1 MTETSTVVGV
11 FSDRDQADRAI
22 DSLLDSGFSRDQI
35 GVITKDRASKTSS
48 VDVDD
53 STSDTAENA
62 GTGAAVGAAA
72 GAGIGGLVGLGVLSG
87 VIPVIGPAIAAGTLG
102 VILSN
107 AAGGAAV
114 AGLVGALTGWGVPEE
129 HANHYVNEFQAG
141 RIIVTVMAG
150 SRGDE
155 ARSILRSYGAT
166 SRDPAFAN
174 SRV

>member
-1 MTETSTVVGV
+1 MALTSTVVGV

-35 GVITKDRASKTSS
+35 GVISKDGTRRASS
-48 VDVDD
+48 VDVDTAD
-53 STSDTAENA
+53 DAAENA

-129 HANHYVNEFQAG
+129 HATHYVDEFKAG

-166 SRDPAFAN
+166 SRDPSFA
-174 SRV
+174 SSTV